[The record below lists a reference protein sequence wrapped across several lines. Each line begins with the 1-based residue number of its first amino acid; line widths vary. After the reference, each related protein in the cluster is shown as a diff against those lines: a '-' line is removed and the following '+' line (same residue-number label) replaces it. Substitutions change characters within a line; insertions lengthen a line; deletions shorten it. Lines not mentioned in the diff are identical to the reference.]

1 METNTQVSKPN
12 TATIKGFFEQEQ
24 VKNRFAEMLGK
35 RSNQFI
41 SSVLQIT
48 ANNSMLKGSDPLS
61 VYNSALMAATL
72 DLPINQNLGFA
83 WIVPYNRKFK
93 DNQGNWQSV
102 TEAQFQIGY
111 KGLVQLA
118 QRTGQYTSINV
129 IEVYENQFESFNTLT
144 EEIKADFSKVGEGK
158 IVGYVAFFRLLNGF
172 EKTCYW
178 TLEKVSA
185 HAKKYSKSFSNS
197 SSPWTTNFD
206 EMAKK
211 TVLKSTLSKW
221 GILSIE
227 MQTAVRVDQAV
238 IKDETGD
245 EVQYVDHEVIEE
257 QPEIKRLRLMIQ
269 DATTLDD
276 LDVLASSIPEELNA
290 EFDAK
295 YAELTPMSD
304 EQR

>member
-1 METNTQVSKPN
+1 MENTQVAKADKS
-12 TATIKGFFEQEQ
+12 TIKGFFEQEQ

-35 RSNQFI
+35 RANQFI

-48 ANNSMLKGSDPLS
+48 ANNSMLKGSEPMS

-83 WIVPYNRKFK
+83 WIVPYKRKFK
-93 DNQGNWQSV
+93 DDSGWKEV
-102 TEAQFQIGY
+102 VEAQFQIGY

-158 IVGYVAFFRLLNGF
+158 VVGYVAFFRLLNGF

-178 TLEKVSA
+178 TLQKVNA
-185 HAKKYSKSFSNS
+185 HAKKYSKSFDNS
-197 SSPWTTNFD
+197 TSPWKTNFD

-227 MQTAVRVDQAV
+227 MQTAVRVDQAI
-238 IKDETGD
+238 IKDEAG
-245 EVQYVDHEVIEE
+245 ENVQYVDHEVIEE
-257 QPEIKRLRLMIQ
+257 NPEIKRLRLMIQ

-276 LDVLASSIPEELNA
+276 MDILSASIPEELSE
-290 EFDAK
+290 EFQAK
-295 YAELTPMSD
+295 YLELTQVNND
-304 EQR
+304 